1 MTLTAYTQKT
11 KYFTVLCKPFQDL
24 DSKTFSGPLF
34 PRFLTYLH
42 VLPRS
47 SSEFSGFTDHII
59 QVRHSLVLLTNWVCT
74 QCFAASLP
82 CGLLSNA
89 CTTRPGTRHLASA
102 HKALLLGPRDCVL
115 DDFSAFRHAFTT
127 IHLTESSLSFPVFLF
142 TVNLFTNILFSG
154 NRRAPWS
161 PVLFHRRASLHVFST
176 RFIVLT

>member
-24 DSKTFSGPLF
+24 DSKTFSDPLF

-74 QCFAASLP
+74 RCFAASLP

-102 HKALLLGPRDCVL
+102 HKALLLGPSDCVL
-115 DDFSAFRHAFTT
+115 DDFSSLQACLYHNSAPSGIQPILPSIPLHCQPLHEHFFFREQKSSMEPCP
-127 IHLTESSLSFPVFLF
+127 LPQESIPSC
-142 TVNLFTNILFSG
+142 I
-154 NRRAPWS
+154 
-161 PVLFHRRASLHVFST
+161 
-176 RFIVLT
+176 

>member
-24 DSKTFSGPLF
+24 DSKTFSDPLF

-74 QCFAASLP
+74 RCFAASLP

-102 HKALLLGPRDCVL
+102 HKALLLGPSDCVL
-115 DDFSAFRHAFTT
+115 DDFSAFRHVFTT
-127 IHLTESSLSFPVFLF
+127 IQHLTNPAYPSQYSSSQSTSSRTFFFFREQKSSMEPCPLPQESIPSC
-142 TVNLFTNILFSG
+142 I
-154 NRRAPWS
+154 
-161 PVLFHRRASLHVFST
+161 
-176 RFIVLT
+176 